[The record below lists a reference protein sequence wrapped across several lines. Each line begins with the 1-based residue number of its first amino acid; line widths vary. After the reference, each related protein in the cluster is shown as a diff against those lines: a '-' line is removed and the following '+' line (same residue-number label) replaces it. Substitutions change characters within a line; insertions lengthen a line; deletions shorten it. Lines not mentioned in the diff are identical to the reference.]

1 MTKERWEEL
10 KREIKNKFEITD
22 EYREDLEPGEAD
34 VVEFNGPTGQIK
46 VRYVTKP
53 KLLDKKTTYSNR
65 VGSGVKVDYVF
76 SDSEFVSH
84 VEAYTLSPETN
95 EWQKIEAQTLF

>member
-34 VVEFNGPTGQIK
+34 VVEFNGPMGQIK

-76 SDSEFVSH
+76 SDSEVVSH
-84 VEAYTLSPETN
+84 VEAYILSPETN